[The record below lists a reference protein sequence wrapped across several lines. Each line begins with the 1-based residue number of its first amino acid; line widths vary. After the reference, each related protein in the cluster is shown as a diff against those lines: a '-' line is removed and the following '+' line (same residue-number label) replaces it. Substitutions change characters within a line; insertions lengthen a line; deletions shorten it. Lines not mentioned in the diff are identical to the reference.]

1 MTPELTILAV
11 SIILHMGV
19 MAAYSVKANRELG
32 PKYPLSPRDG
42 APPKPLSQSCS
53 RLQRVMNNS
62 FESLILFAPAALMVG
77 LTGQSNG
84 VTATLA
90 VVFLIAR
97 ILYIPAYV
105 MGLVP
110 GRSLIWG
117 FGFFATLALAI
128 AALI

>member
-11 SIILHMGV
+11 SILLHMGV
-19 MAAYSVKANRELG
+19 MGAYSLKANRELG

-42 APPKPLSQSCS
+42 APPKALSQSCS

-62 FESLILFAPAALMVG
+62 FESLILFAPVALMVG
-77 LTGQSNG
+77 LTGQSTG

-90 VVFLIAR
+90 VIFLIAR

-117 FGFFATLALAI
+117 VGFLVTLALAI